1 MKDTDYLIGLS
12 LIVLGGLLFWPP
24 ASEFFAPIIASGI
37 VGTGIAWLMYGY
49 DKVAEKEKKK

>member
-24 ASEFFAPIIASGI
+24 ASEFFAPIIAGGFVGAGI
-37 VGTGIAWLMYGY
+37 LWLMYGY
-49 DKVAEKEKKK
+49 DKTVEREKKR